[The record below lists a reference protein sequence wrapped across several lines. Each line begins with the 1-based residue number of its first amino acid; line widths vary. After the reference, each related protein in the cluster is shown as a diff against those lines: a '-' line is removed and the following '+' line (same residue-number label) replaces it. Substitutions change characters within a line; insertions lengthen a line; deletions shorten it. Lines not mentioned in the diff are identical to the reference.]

1 MAVINIKSSIPSIGD
16 MVDKVLTST
25 DKRFA
30 QITFQSGK
38 KIVIPI
44 DPSEFNV
51 VPGKKPVIKDEQPPK
66 QLLKKKVVTG
76 SKVNEMTRNSPQDE
90 DYKLKAM
97 AALAKMQGS
106 TPEEIKEMLDS
117 QRSQPQVLSET
128 GGGTPDDDWKQKAQA
143 VLEKSQQRASQLA
156 DSISSKHGG
165 KLEKSFNGKTS
176 IAMG

>member
-1 MAVINIKSSIPSIGD
+1 MAIINTKTSIPSIGD

-38 KIVIPI
+38 KIVLSI

-76 SKVNEMTRNSPQDE
+76 SKVNEMTRNTPE
-90 DYKLKAM
+90 DGEYKMKAM
-97 AALAKMQGS
+97 ATLAKMQGS
-106 TPEEIKEMLDS
+106 TPAEIEEMLNS
-117 QRSQPQVLSET
+117 QRSQPQILSET
-128 GGGTPDDDWKQKAQA
+128 NTIPDDDFKAKAQA
-143 VLEKSQQRASQLA
+143 ALEKSQQRATQLA
-156 DSISSKHGG
+156 ESISSKHGG
-165 KLEKSFNGKTS
+165 KLEKSFGGKTT
-176 IAMG
+176 IPLG